1 MNITEAE
8 SVVGVKAGHMTH
20 IEDLVFDLGVDGTR
34 QAINFMRDLRD
45 MLSIGNTSKN
55 VVTSV
60 KFDGAPALIAGLNP
74 ENGKFFVA
82 KKSIF
87 NKNPKLYYNHKDID
101 ADTSGDL
108 ALKLRVAFDEC
119 KKLGM
124 KGVYQGDIMFTKDM
138 LSTEDIDGVSY
149 ITFHPN
155 TIVYAVPIKS
165 ELGKHIQKANIGIV
179 WHTTY
184 TGSTIESLK
193 PNFGQQI
200 VHQFKNTP
208 TSWMEDAT
216 FKDVGGVATFTMAER
231 KFFDGKLSEIG
242 KHFRGLPA
250 NTVNAIHKDSDLLML
265 VHTYNNS
272 KIRQG
277 QKVKDIEAHVDGL
290 YQFIHDRFDKE
301 IQALK
306 TDKSK
311 AGRNDKRIKILSFF
325 SSHPR
330 SDIVAVFK
338 LAQMIAEAKQILLD
352 KLNRAGGIGTF
363 LKTTNGFRVTAQE
376 GFVAISDR
384 GAVKLVDRMEFSL
397 ANFSPEVLKGFR

>member
-1 MNITEAE
+1 
-8 SVVGVKAGHMTH
+8 
-20 IEDLVFDLGVDGTR
+20 
-34 QAINFMRDLRD
+34 
-45 MLSIGNTSKN
+45 
-55 VVTSV
+55 
-60 KFDGAPALIAGLNP
+60 
-74 ENGKFFVA
+74 
-82 KKSIF
+82 
-87 NKNPKLYYNHKDID
+87 
-101 ADTSGDL
+101 
-108 ALKLRVAFDEC
+108 
-119 KKLGM
+119 
-124 KGVYQGDIMFTKDM
+124 MFTKDM

-250 NTVNAIHKDSDLLML
+250 NTVNAIHKDPDLLML

>member
-1 MNITEAE
+1 
-8 SVVGVKAGHMTH
+8 
-20 IEDLVFDLGVDGTR
+20 
-34 QAINFMRDLRD
+34 
-45 MLSIGNTSKN
+45 
-55 VVTSV
+55 
-60 KFDGAPALIAGLNP
+60 
-74 ENGKFFVA
+74 
-82 KKSIF
+82 
-87 NKNPKLYYNHKDID
+87 
-101 ADTSGDL
+101 
-108 ALKLRVAFDEC
+108 
-119 KKLGM
+119 
-124 KGVYQGDIMFTKDM
+124 
-138 LSTEDIDGVSY
+138 
-149 ITFHPN
+149 
-155 TIVYAVPIKS
+155 
-165 ELGKHIQKANIGIV
+165 
-179 WHTTY
+179 
-184 TGSTIESLK
+184 
-193 PNFGQQI
+193 
-200 VHQFKNTP
+200 
-208 TSWMEDAT
+208 MEDAT

-250 NTVNAIHKDSDLLML
+250 NTVNAIHKDPDLLML

-311 AGRNDKRIKILSFF
+311 AGSNDKRIKILSFF